1 MKLIILPYLATSN
14 PLGFPGDYP
23 AERKLVD
30 DSYVLNPGEI
40 EVTEEDYRRRIETH
54 YQTVSDLTDA
64 AEAAKLTSERNRLS
78 AFKQLF
84 QDGRAI
90 DQNWASATAA
100 QKAELARICFRIL
113 WGARSSLVEIVKPDE
128 S

>member
-1 MKLIILPYLATSN
+1 MKIIILPYSATPN

-23 AERKLVD
+23 AERSRIEDAAV
-30 DSYVLNPGEI
+30 VPANWI
-40 EVTEEDYRRRIETH
+40 EVTEQEYTRRIETH
-54 YQTVSDLTDA
+54 YQTVASIQAA
-64 AEAAKLTSERNRLS
+64 AEAASQTDERNRLT

-113 WGARSSLVEIVKPDE
+113 WGARTSLAELVKPEE

>member
-1 MKLIILPYLATSN
+1 MRIIILPYSATPN
-14 PLGFPGDYP
+14 PRGFPGEYP
-23 AERKLVD
+23 AERKEID
-30 DSYVLNPGEI
+30 DKDTVPDGWI
-40 EVTEEDYRRRIETH
+40 EVTEEEYTRRIETH
-54 YQTVSDLTDA
+54 YQTVATITEA
-64 AEAAKLTSERNRLS
+64 AESAAKTDDRNRLT

-113 WGARSSLVEIVKPDE
+113 WGARTSMAELVKPE
-128 S
+128 AS